1 MPPETDYEVGYK
13 KAAFEH
19 YAKKQREA
27 ERQNPANENRER
39 EVA

>member
-1 MPPETDYEVGYK
+1 LDPELEAAYK